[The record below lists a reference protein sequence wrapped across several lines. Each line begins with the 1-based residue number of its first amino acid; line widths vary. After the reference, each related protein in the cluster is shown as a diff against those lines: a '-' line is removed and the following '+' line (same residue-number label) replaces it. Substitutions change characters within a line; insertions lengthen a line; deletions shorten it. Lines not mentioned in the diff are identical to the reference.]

1 MGTLFTSLL
10 NSTSALQVFG
20 RSLDV
25 IQNNISN
32 AITPGYAK
40 QSQSLIAAPFD
51 PHAGFTGGVI
61 AGPVISARSEFFE
74 QAVRAQQ
81 EALGYAGQKAG
92 DLGLI
97 EPLFDLTSDSGLSG
111 AINKLFDSFSQ
122 LSVSPNDAVA
132 RQSVID
138 QAAQTAQSF
147 QQTALGIAQ
156 VSDNIVSQTR
166 DTVTAINR
174 IGAQLADFNKLFRAN
189 SENAENAGIDAQVHT
204 ALEELSGLA
213 NFTLVKSNDG
223 SLNVYLGGQTP
234 LVTGDHQF
242 AVSADFSSPQ
252 TVIRDSQGNDITAQ
266 ISGGSLGALME
277 EKNSVL
283 PGYLNSLNTLARTL
297 ADQVNATLAQGVD
310 QNGAT
315 PAAKLFTYDQAADA
329 ASTLRV
335 SGITPD
341 QIAAALPNAPGGN
354 GNAIALA
361 QLANAPLVQGFTF
374 IQAYGNLGAQVGRDV
389 ASAKQDRGQ
398 RQDLLMQ
405 TRAMRSDATG
415 VSLNEEAAKLLQF
428 QQAYQAVGKLVGV
441 LDGLTQTLMDII
453 Q

>member
-1 MGTLFTSLL
+1 MI
-10 NSTSALQVFG
+10 AL
-20 RSLDV
+20 
-25 IQNNISN
+25 
-32 AITPGYAK
+32 
-40 QSQSLIAAPFD
+40 
-51 PHAGFTGGVI
+51 
-61 AGPVISARSEFFE
+61 
-74 QAVRAQQ
+74 
-81 EALGYAGQKAG
+81 KAG
-92 DLGLI
+92 SKPG
-97 EPLFDLTSDSGLSG
+97 SSAS
-111 AINKLFDSFSQ
+111 
-122 LSVSPNDAVA
+122 SVSVVDRV
-132 RQSVID
+132 R
-138 QAAQTAQSF
+138 
-147 QQTALGIAQ
+147 
-156 VSDNIVSQTR
+156 
-166 DTVTAINR
+166 
-174 IGAQLADFNKLFRAN
+174 KLL
-189 SENAENAGIDAQVHT
+189 SEVHT

-266 ISGGSLGALME
+266 FSGGSLGALME
-277 EKNSVL
+277 ERNSVL

-315 PAAKLFTYDQAADA
+315 PAVNLFTYDQAADA

-398 RQDLLMQ
+398 RQDLLTQ